1 MTVGATRQSERE
13 SGITGL
19 ETAIILIAFVV
30 VASVFAFT
38 VLSTG
43 IFSSERS
50 KDTVYAGLSEA
61 RSSLAIRGSFVA
73 FAGKVVAVQTPYK
86 FSFVVSSAVGSSDPV
101 DLTPPYTKDD
111 TGTDP
116 DLVSG
121 AKYRITLNY
130 ADNNTFLADIP
141 WTVLFIGNSNSDFL
155 LDNDEKAEIT
165 GWLLDRNT
173 QTAIGSNDSVAY
185 MDGTGDGGGA
195 GGMTSSD
202 TLLAISER
210 FTLEVI
216 SPSGAVL
223 IIERSLP
230 SAFKNVI
237 DLK

>member
-73 FAGKVVAVQTPYK
+73 FTGKVVAVQTPYK
-86 FSFVVSSAVGSSDPV
+86 FSFVVASAVGSSDPV

-116 DLVSG
+116 DVVSG
-121 AKYRITLNY
+121 AAYRTTLNY
-130 ADNNTFLADIP
+130 SDKNNFLSDIP
-141 WTVLFIGNSNSDFL
+141 WTVQFIGNSNSDFM
-155 LDNDEKAEIT
+155 LDNNEKAEIT

-173 QTAIGSNDSVAY
+173 ATAIDSNDSVAY
-185 MDGTGDGGGA
+185 MDGTGDGGGD
-195 GGMTSSD
+195 GGLTSSG
-202 TLLAISER
+202 TLLTISDR
-210 FTLEVI
+210 FTIEMN
-216 SPSGAVL
+216 PPGGAV
-223 IIERSLP
+223 ITIQRTLP
-230 SAFKNVI
+230 AAFKNVM

>member
-1 MTVGATRQSERE
+1 MTVDSMRQSERE
-13 SGITGL
+13 RGITGL

-43 IFSSERS
+43 VFSAERS
-50 KDTVYAGLSEA
+50 KETVYAGLSEA
-61 RSSLAIRGSFVA
+61 RSSLATRGSLVA
-73 FAGKVVAVQTPYK
+73 FTGKVVAVKTPYK

-216 SPSGAVL
+216 SPSVAVL